1 MSDNGTQNKPGN
13 GARSGSDTSPAVEIQ
28 PGPPRAA
35 APTSA
40 ASAADDP
47 LLRWRAEFPALEE
60 SVYFISHSLGCLPI
74 KTAEYMEEFLELWH
88 RKSITAWDD
97 WLPEVDRAAARIE
110 KLLSAPAGTVTM
122 FANVS
127 LVNAVLASCFEYR
140 PERNKIVYSS
150 LEFPSVSYVWKAE
163 ERRGAE
169 VHIVES
175 RDGITVPL
183 EAMLEAIDERTL
195 LVPTS
200 HVIFRSSYIQD
211 ARAIARRAA
220 EVGAHVVLD
229 CYQSVGC
236 MPVDV
241 VDLGVSFACGGSV
254 KYLCGGPGASY
265 LYVRRDLIG
274 QFEPR
279 VTGWFGNEAPFAFTM
294 PGQTYAESVWR
305 YLGGT
310 PAVAPLY
317 QARAGAEIIGEIG
330 ARAIRE
336 KSLRSTQ
343 RVIDLVDERKF
354 TLNTPRAPEHRA
366 GSVVFDFVGSADV
379 ARELNRR
386 RFFCDHRP
394 GAGIRIAPH
403 FYNTEEETDLFF
415 EELDRVRLGPS
426 KTERKDR

>member
-1 MSDNGTQNKPGN
+1 MSNNGTQNRSGN
-13 GARSGSDTSPAVEIQ
+13 GASDATSP
-28 PGPPRAA
+28 
-35 APTSA
+35 
-40 ASAADDP
+40 DDP
-47 LLRWRAEFPALEE
+47 LLRWRSEFPGLED

-74 KTAEYMEEFLELWH
+74 KTAEHMEEFLELWH
-88 RKSITAWDD
+88 RKSITAWED

-110 KLLSAPAGTVTM
+110 RLLSAPPGTVTM
-122 FANVS
+122 FTNVS
-127 LVNAVLASCFEYR
+127 LVNSVLASCFDYK
-140 PERNKIVYSS
+140 PERNKIVYTD

-175 RDGITVPL
+175 PDRITIPTEKL
-183 EAMLEAIDERTL
+183 LEAIDERTL

-200 HVIFRSSYIQD
+200 HVIFRSSFVQD
-211 ARAIARRAA
+211 ARAIARRCA
-220 EVGAHVVLD
+220 EVGAHLVLD

-254 KYLCGGPGASY
+254 KYLCGGPGAAY
-265 LYVRRDLIG
+265 LYVRRDLIPLL
-274 QFEPR
+274 EPR

-294 PGQTYAESVWR
+294 PGQTYADSVWR

-310 PAVAPLY
+310 PAIAPLY
-317 QARAGAEIIGEIG
+317 QARAGADIIGEIG
-330 ARAIRE
+330 GRAIRE

-343 RVIDLVDERKF
+343 
-354 TLNTPRAPEHRA
+354 RA

-403 FYNTEEETDLFF
+403 FYNTDEEIDLFF
-415 EELDRVRLGPS
+415 EELDRVRLGPG
-426 KTERKDR
+426 